1 MKKDLTLGLT
11 ALIFANLFWGIM
23 TPMTKDLF
31 KSELIDGMTLSVVRM
46 VSCTVL
52 FWVLGFLIPDK
63 YTHQKRLEKRDI
75 IPLLVGSILFI
86 IGTQSLTNIGT
97 QYTYAI
103 DASVCCCVTPI
114 FTLILGA
121 IFYHHKFPPLLKI
134 VGVLLGLGGVL
145 VFIFSSTE
153 NVEMHVTNPV
163 WGDLLCVFSQASGAI
178 YLVFYVNIVSRYS
191 AFTIMKWLYTF
202 STICILPFTFGDVI
216 SIPWAEMSGYHLFTI
231 AFAIFFGSFAS
242 YMLIAF
248 AQQHVTPTIIGMCN
262 YGQPL
267 ASAVFSA
274 ILGIAVFTV
283 QSVIATLLIFVGIW
297 LVIRKS

>member
-1 MKKDLTLGLT
+1 MKKNLTLGLP
-11 ALIFANLFWGIM
+11 ALIFANLIWGVM
-23 TPMTKDLF
+23 TPMTKDLLS
-31 KSELIDGMTLSVVRM
+31 SELIDGMTLSVVRM
-46 VSCTVL
+46 VSCAAL
-52 FWVLGFLIPDK
+52 FWILGFLIPEK
-63 YTHQKRLEKRDI
+63 YTHEKRLEKRDAV
-75 IPLLVGSILFI
+75 PLLIGSILFI
-86 IGTQSLTNIGT
+86 VGTQSLTNIGT
-97 QYTYAI
+97 QYTYAV
-103 DASVCCCVTPI
+103 DAAVCCCAAPI

-134 VGVLLGLGGVL
+134 IGVVLGLGGVL

-163 WGDLLCVFSQASGAI
+163 LGDLLCVLSQASGAI

-202 STICILPFTFGDVI
+202 SAICVFPFTFEDVI
-216 SIPWAEMSGYHLFTI
+216 SIPWAEMSSYYLFTI
-231 AFAIFFGSFAS
+231 AFVTIFGSFVA

-267 ASAVFSA
+267 SAAAFSAV
-274 ILGIAVFTV
+274 LGIAVFTV